1 MRTRQAKLSADALEE
16 HTPAPQ
22 VSLGDDSI
30 LFADVLEELGGLVL
44 GNDMQHPKQFRMKAE
59 LSQAGKHDVGRVPDS
74 RRDILRPSPEP
85 TGQARGLGLVCS
97 VPDAQ
102 SSVIGPSRMDP
113 PEFADPSADLHL

>member
-1 MRTRQAKLSADALEE
+1 MISNRGIVTVEMVWDGILDGGAGRTL
-16 HTPAPQ
+16 
-22 VSLGDDSI
+22 VVGDDTI

-102 SSVIGPSRMDP
+102 SSVIGRSPNG
-113 PEFADPSADLHL
+113 SASVRGLS